1 MHESHHHHAHA
12 HGHAHHADPSAGSE
26 RRLLLA
32 LALTLGF
39 AAIEAVAGWHADSLS
54 LLGDAGHMLTDSLAL
69 GIAALAAVLARR
81 PPTPRHSYGFARSK
95 TLAAF
100 ANALFMLLLIA
111 ALIWQSVQRLDAPRA
126 VDADTVTVV
135 ALIGLAI
142 NIVVATML
150 AGHGHDLNTRAAL
163 LHVIGDLLGS
173 IAALASGVLIKL
185 TGWMPIDALLAM
197 LIAGLI
203 AASTLSLLRAA
214 MHTLMNGVPRTLSLP
229 EVGRELAAVDGVGGV
244 HDLHIWE
251 LDDQRIALSAH
262 VSLRDMG
269 DWPRVLA
276 RLQQCARTRFGI
288 DHPTFQPEPVAAQ
301 PLTYMPPAATA
312 NRPGDAGVITKPR

>member
-1 MHESHHHHAHA
+1 MHGTQHHEHHHDHPA
-12 HGHAHHADPSAGSE
+12 HGAETGTE
-26 RRLLLA
+26 RRLLMA

-39 AAIEAVAGWHADSLS
+39 AAIEALAGWHADSLA

-95 TLAAF
+95 TIAAF
-100 ANALFMLLLIA
+100 ANALFMLLLIS
-111 ALIWQSVQRLDAPRA
+111 ALVWQSVQRLDAPRA
-126 VDADTVTVV
+126 VDAETVTLV

-150 AGHGHDLNTRAAL
+150 SGHGHDLNTRAAL

-173 IAALASGVLIKL
+173 IAALASGLLIQL

-203 AASTLSLLRAA
+203 AASTVSLLRSA
-214 MHTLMNGVPRTLSLP
+214 MHTLMNGVPRQLSLP
-229 EVGRELAAVDGVGGV
+229 AVGRRLAAVDGVRGV
-244 HDLHIWE
+244 HDLHIWA

-262 VSLRDMG
+262 VSVRDMG
-269 DWPRVLA
+269 AWPQVLT
-276 RLQQCARTRFGI
+276 RLQRCAQQEFEI
-288 DHPTFQPEPVAAQ
+288 DHPTFQPEPMATR
-301 PLTYMPPAATA
+301 PLTYVPPPAPNPQGET
-312 NRPGDAGVITKPR
+312 GVIVGPR

>member
-1 MHESHHHHAHA
+1 MHASHRHHQHS
-12 HGHAHHADPSAGSE
+12 HGHHEQRAAGSE

-39 AAIEAVAGWHADSLS
+39 AGIEAAAGWHADSLS

-81 PPTPRHSYGFARSK
+81 PPTPRHSYGLARSK

-100 ANALFMLLLIA
+100 ANALFMLLLIS
-111 ALIWQSVQRLDAPRA
+111 ALLWQSLQRLDTPRP

-135 ALIGLAI
+135 ALIGLVI
-142 NIVVATML
+142 NVVVATLL

-185 TGWMPIDALLAM
+185 TGWMPVDALLAM

-203 AASTLSLLRAA
+203 AASTLGLLRSA
-214 MHTLMNGVPRTLSLP
+214 MHTLMNGVPRDLSLP
-229 EVGRELAAVDGVGGV
+229 EVGRRLAGVDGVNGV

-262 VSLRDMG
+262 VSVRDMG
-269 DWPRVLA
+269 DWPQVLA
-276 RLQQCARTRFGI
+276 RLQRCAREAFGI
-288 DHPTFQPEPVAAQ
+288 EHPTFQPEPVAVQ
-301 PLTYMPPAATA
+301 PLTYVPSPPSPDRHGETA
-312 NRPGDAGVITKPR
+312 VSGGPR